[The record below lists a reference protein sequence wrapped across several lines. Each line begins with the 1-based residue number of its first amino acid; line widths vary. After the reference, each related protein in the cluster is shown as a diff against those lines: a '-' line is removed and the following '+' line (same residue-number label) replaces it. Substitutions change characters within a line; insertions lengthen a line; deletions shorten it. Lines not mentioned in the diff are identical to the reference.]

1 MIEKVGE
8 VYAIPPV
15 YIIINKCDLIDED
28 DDDDQEVIYIRSLI
42 QNSCIITG
50 VIKGP
55 RPCIKGPINAFKK

>member
-15 YIIINKCDLIDED
+15 YVIINKCDLLDED

-42 QNSCIITG
+42 QNFFYNHWSD
-50 VIKGP
+50 
-55 RPCIKGPINAFKK
+55 